1 MRRLPT
7 TLALAGLAVLAAGCS
22 RAAPPALDPRDVG
35 VAAADDA
42 PPPAGPAILY
52 FVNSSTVGADV
63 FVAATA
69 RDERR
74 LGTVQPGSRARF
86 ELPREAI
93 RLGSTNVLARLH
105 PSTRSLQTGALTVNS
120 GDVFTVSLGLGAN
133 TLAVSPGRP

>member
-1 MRRLPT
+1 MRRLPH
-7 TLALAGLAVLAAGCS
+7 LAALVCAATLAAGCA
-22 RAAPPALDPRDVG
+22 RAARTADPRDG
-35 VAAADDA
+35 IE
-42 PPPAGPAILY
+42 PAGQEAPRAEPVVLY

-74 LGTVQPGSRARF
+74 LGTVQPGGRARF

-105 PSTRSLQTGALTVNS
+105 PSSRSLQTGVLTVSS
-120 GDVFTVSLGLGAN
+120 GDVFTVSLTLAAN
-133 TLAVSPGRP
+133 MLAVSPGRP